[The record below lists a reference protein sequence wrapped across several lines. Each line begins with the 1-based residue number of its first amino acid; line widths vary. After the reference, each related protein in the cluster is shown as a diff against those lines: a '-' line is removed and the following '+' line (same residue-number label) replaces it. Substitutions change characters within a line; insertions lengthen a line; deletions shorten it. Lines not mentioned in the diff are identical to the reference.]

1 MLVEGIFE
9 TVVSLVCEETA
20 TLVETAIVAL
30 KFNRVCTQ
38 GTDIIPHHTMLMHG
52 PQLGGM
58 QLDKDIRMIVGYMAS
73 LTQWSIRDKFAR
85 LSQIA
90 LLLNL
95 EQVGIVS

>member
-1 MLVEGIFE
+1 ML
-9 TVVSLVCEETA
+9 A
-20 TLVETAIVAL
+20 
-30 KFNRVCTQ
+30 
-38 GTDIIPHHTMLMHG
+38 
-52 PQLGGM
+52 QLGGM

-95 EQVGIVS
+95 EQVRVVQHLHTTSL